1 MARTTLM
8 LCAVGAL
15 EQAACDHPPEYRLEV
30 RTSER
35 QQAVL
40 YLCSAHIHR
49 AWHLGQLALDRK
61 FPGENLFVRSIHLH
75 QLPRAAAAADAA
87 S

>member
-1 MARTTLM
+1 MARTLM
-8 LCAVGAL
+8 LCAVGTL
-15 EQAACDHPPEYRLEV
+15 EQAEACANTPTYRLEV

-49 AWHLGQLALDRK
+49 AWYLGQLALDRK
-61 FPGENLFVRSIHLH
+61 FPGENVFVRSIHLH
-75 QLPRAAAAADAA
+75 QLPRAAAAEAA
-87 S
+87 L

>member
-1 MARTTLM
+1 MARTLM
-8 LCAVGAL
+8 LCAVGTLAPG
-15 EQAACDHPPEYRLEV
+15 EACDDQPQYRLEV
-30 RTSER
+30 RTSDR
-35 QQAVL
+35 KQAVL
-40 YLCSAHIHR
+40 YLCSTHIHR

-75 QLPRAAAAADAA
+75 QLPRAAAAEAA